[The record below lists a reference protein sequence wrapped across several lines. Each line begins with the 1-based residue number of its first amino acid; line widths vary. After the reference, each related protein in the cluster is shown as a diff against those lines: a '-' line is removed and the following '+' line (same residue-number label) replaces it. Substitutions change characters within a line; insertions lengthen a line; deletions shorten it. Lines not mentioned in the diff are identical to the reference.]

1 MRLLNIIDQALWF
14 RLRDLAIPLSKSKV
28 QIVVAVFKNVNGRRS
43 FRSLRRLRRF
53 LWRRRTPAQQK
64 WIGAICV

>member
-1 MRLLNIIDQALWF
+1 
-14 RLRDLAIPLSKSKV
+14 LRDLAIPLSKSKV

>member
-43 FRSLRRLRRF
+43 FRSLCRLRRF
-53 LWRRRTPAQQK
+53 L
-64 WIGAICV
+64 

>member
-53 LWRRRTPAQQK
+53 L
-64 WIGAICV
+64 